1 MCLLFS
7 YLLKGLGYSCFDSFV
22 DLLNVSFHISARGF
36 RPEDRE
42 MVAEELRNADA
53 VVLTYDCGRPET
65 LEGLSTYWLPELRR
79 LEV

>member
-7 YLLKGLGYSCFDSFV
+7 YWLKGLGYSCFDSFV
-22 DLLNVSFHISARGF
+22 GLLNVSFDISARGF

-65 LEGLSTYWLPELRR
+65 LEGLTTYWLPELRR